1 MTAVKKFSDFN
12 IQAPEKKFVGDKI
25 KASKIL
31 GEKIV
36 VHDFSIEDSKHFKDR
51 GNGKCL
57 KMQIT
62 YKNEKRVVFTGS
74 QGLMKTIQ
82 DVPKDGLP
90 FTTTIIEK
98 EEFYEF
104 S

>member
-12 IQAPEKKFVGDKI
+12 IQAPEKKFI
-25 KASKIL
+25 
-31 GEKIV
+31 GEKLKPNKYLGQEII
-36 VHDFSIEDSKHFKDR
+36 VHDYSIDDSKHFKDR

-57 KMQIT
+57 RMQVT
-62 YKNEKRVVFTGS
+62 FKGEKRVIFTGS
-74 QGLMKTIQ
+74 QGLMKAIKEI
-82 DVPKDGLP
+82 PADGFP
-90 FTTTIIEK
+90 FTTTIIVK